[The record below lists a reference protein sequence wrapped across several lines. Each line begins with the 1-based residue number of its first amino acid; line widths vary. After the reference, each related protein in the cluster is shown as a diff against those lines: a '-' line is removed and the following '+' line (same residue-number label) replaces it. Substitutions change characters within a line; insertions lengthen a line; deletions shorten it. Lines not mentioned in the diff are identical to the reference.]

1 MLTVIFVGAACGYLS
16 DHRVGTFGVLHRRHH
31 IPSSRAVFRMV
42 SLSVAV
48 HTCRAFSHLR
58 YLSNGR
64 SFKRFFQE
72 VFRELSSDA
81 MPVNG
86 RSFGVCGDLLAILYL
101 VTYLAGLVLGPK
113 AASGQIGSKL
123 SGAMG
128 AQRAGQIQTMVKKG
142 RGLKCHRD
150 H

>member
-1 MLTVIFVGAACGYLS
+1 
-16 DHRVGTFGVLHRRHH
+16 
-31 IPSSRAVFRMV
+31 MV
-42 SLSVAV
+42 EAS
-48 HTCRAFSHLR
+48 
-58 YLSNGR
+58 
-64 SFKRFFQE
+64 KRFFQE
-72 VFRELSSDA
+72 VFRDFSRDA

-113 AASGQIGSKL
+113 AASGQIESKL

-142 RGLKCHRD
+142 RGLKMPSRPLDQPRIFAARANKLCPICILRSFGACRFKALTSGSRSEAWYNEY
-150 H
+150 